1 MKTHELKDIQLYEE
15 NGNYYLRLKYL
26 CEDDTSIF
34 EMEIPKVDIRF
45 NKTVYP
51 NLSYSK
57 YSEREDCTLNTFGG
71 PLKVYPG
78 ETSEANHVFYT
89 IKTLEEKHIELTVS
103 EIEKRLGYKIKI
115 VSEDKKESKND
126 CSRSY

>member
-45 NKTVYP
+45 NKNIYP
-51 NLSYSK
+51 SLNYSR
-57 YSEREDCTLNTFGG
+57 YRDDREECTLSNFRGS
-71 PLKVYPG
+71 LQVHPG

-115 VSEDKKESKND
+115 VSEDKKESK
-126 CSRSY
+126 